1 MAEQNRPP
9 PPSDKFTAF
18 CVKYISTVTSR
29 LQQIGV
35 RKADIKDVTQR
46 VFLKVHKYF
55 DQVPAEGVEA
65 WLFMICEQQAAEHY
79 RPLYQRL
86 ERPEPANYPMPDEDD
101 AYERLELAQFVG
113 QALKEM
119 DPELADILVRH
130 EVDEQSLPVIAK
142 ELGVSRNTAQARL
155 AEAKKSLKNKMVKLL
170 QPITPR
176 NRRRLMLLP
185 FGLGAMFHNDEPLSA
200 EFLEEV
206 RRDVWQRLARELGLP
221 EELPAAPPP
230 PEPPPSE
237 PPASGEP
244 GVDATV
250 ELPRPSSRTLLD
262 AAKPLLKRIL
272 TNPLFWAAPGIFGGY
287 MLAKTMRRQ
296 VEVPAWHLG
305 PVMTVVVD
313 MRQVQGEGRGDGST
327 SPVRGSSVVVTPAA
341 AVRAPARIVDADP
354 ERKSLERARQ
364 SLEQGRVAE
373 ALAALR
379 QHERV
384 YPESQYKAA
393 RDRYIA
399 KAIVGVRQDEQKRAG
414 AP

>member
-1 MAEQNRPP
+1 M
-9 PPSDKFTAF
+9 
-18 CVKYISTVTSR
+18 
-29 LQQIGV
+29 
-35 RKADIKDVTQR
+35 
-46 VFLKVHKYF
+46 
-55 DQVPAEGVEA
+55 
-65 WLFMICEQQAAEHY
+65 
-79 RPLYQRL
+79 
-86 ERPEPANYPMPDEDD
+86 
-101 AYERLELAQFVG
+101 
-113 QALKEM
+113 
-119 DPELADILVRH
+119 
-130 EVDEQSLPVIAK
+130 
-142 ELGVSRNTAQARL
+142 SRNTAQARL

-206 RRDVWQRLARELGLP
+206 RRDVWQRLSRELGLP
-221 EELPAAPPP
+221 EELPAAPTPP

-237 PPASGEP
+237 PPSSGER
-244 GVDATV
+244 GVDATA

-287 MLAKTMRRQ
+287 MLGKTMRKE

-305 PVMTVVVD
+305 PIMTVVVD
-313 MRQVQGEGRGDGST
+313 TRQVQGEGRGDGLT

-341 AVRAPARIVDADP
+341 AVRVPARIVDADP

-364 SLEQGRVAE
+364 SLEQGRFAE
-373 ALAALR
+373 ALVALR

-399 KAIVGVRQDEQKRAG
+399 QALEGGRREEQTRAG